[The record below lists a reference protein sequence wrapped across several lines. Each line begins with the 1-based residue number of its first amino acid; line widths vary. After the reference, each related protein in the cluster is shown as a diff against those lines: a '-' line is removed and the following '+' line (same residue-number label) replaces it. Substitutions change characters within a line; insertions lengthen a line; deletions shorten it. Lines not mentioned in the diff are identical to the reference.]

1 MDNFEGATSL
11 SKFLNSKDAVK
22 FLRNHNA
29 QQLNMRSSEP
39 FVDVA
44 RQITHTKALLELNDF
59 STSSFSQGENLI
71 FIVGLPR
78 SGKSSLEHILS
89 NDLSCIN
96 GGELSVVSNL
106 FSSYTVKNTSLK
118 YPLYMRDLNDN
129 DFKKMGKQAI
139 DIFAKKYDDPEKK
152 IIITMPSNFLYIPLL
167 QKILPH
173 SKIIWCHRNTKHHTL
188 NLFIKHFRSSYWN
201 FTYDME
207 SIIKVLQAHEKFI
220 ALIENNVFDAP
231 INYQYHGKNGVR
243 GVLTKKD
250 YNDYDG
256 DIEKLNPKIL
266 CGKWWMHN
274 SETQCYSWMTK
285 DNGVHISCASIYD
298 SSIMQKKIQ
307 WHSNK

>member
-11 SKFLNSKDAVK
+11 SKFSNPKDAVK

-29 QQLNMRSSEP
+29 QQLNMRFSEP

-96 GGELSVVSNL
+96 GGELSVISNL

-173 SKIIWCHRNTKHHTL
+173 SKIIWCHRNTKHHAL

-207 SIIKVLQAHEKFI
+207 SIIKVLQAHEKFH
-220 ALIENNVFDAP
+220 VFCEKRM
-231 INYQYHGKNGVR
+231 NGHFLSVQYEDLLR
-243 GVLTKKD
+243 DTKKTLRSVSQ
-250 YNDYDG
+250 YLNLKWSSSKTQSY
-256 DIEKLNPKIL
+256 IEKERNYINIIEAEDALLRNYIPHFEELKNI
-266 CGKWWMHN
+266 
-274 SETQCYSWMTK
+274 
-285 DNGVHISCASIYD
+285 
-298 SSIMQKKIQ
+298 
-307 WHSNK
+307 